1 MSSVFIIAD
10 NIISPLGD
18 TTAANFA
25 GVKLGNSGIRQVNDG
40 KLAAEPFFAS
50 AFTPQIANDEAMY
63 TPFEQLCIRSIKN
76 ALAHCGVSLADR
88 ETIFILSTAKGNI
101 ALLET
106 KALNEEVRSQVALQH
121 TAKTIAGYFKAA
133 NTPLVVSN
141 ACISGVLAI
150 MVAKRLLQSGK
161 YKHAVVTGA
170 DMLSRFVIS
179 GFQSLHATSKAP
191 CKPFD
196 KLRDGISLGEG
207 GATVVL
213 TMEESFAG
221 DRKVLV
227 HEGATSNDANHISGP
242 SRTGDELAFA
252 VRIALADSNVHAND
266 LAFISAHG
274 TATVYNDEME
284 SKAFETSGLSQVP
297 LHSLKG
303 NYGHT
308 LGAAGV
314 IESVLTIQSLKE
326 GVILPSVNYNEN
338 GVSGHVNVNKN
349 LSQTSKRH
357 ALKTASGFGGCNAAI
372 IYSVI

>member
-1 MSSVFIIAD
+1 MNGVFIIAD

-18 TTAANFA
+18 TSAANFA
-25 GVKLGNSGIRQVNDG
+25 GVKLGNSGIRRIENSA
-40 KLAAEPFFAS
+40 LCAEPFFAS
-50 AFTPQIANDEAMY
+50 AFTSGFNNDEAAY
-63 TPFEQLCIRSIKN
+63 TSFEQLCIGSIKN
-76 ALAHCGVSLADR
+76 ALVNCEVSLADR
-88 ETIFILSTAKGNI
+88 ETIFILSTTKGNI

-106 KALNEEVRSQVALQH
+106 EALDETVRTKIALQH
-121 TAKTIAGYFKAA
+121 TAKTIAGYFKAV
-133 NTPLVVSN
+133 NTPVVVSN

-170 DMLSRFVIS
+170 DVLSRFVIS
-179 GFQSLHATSKAP
+179 GFQSLHATSKAA

-196 KLRDGISLGEG
+196 KLREGISLGEG
-207 GATVVL
+207 AATVVL
-213 TMEESFAG
+213 TTEELFAR
-221 DRKVLV
+221 DKKVLV

-252 VRIALADSNVHAND
+252 VRTVLADSKVQAGD

-314 IESVLTIQSLKE
+314 IESGTNNTI
-326 GVILPSVNYNEN
+326 V
-338 GVSGHVNVNKN
+338 
-349 LSQTSKRH
+349 KRGRYFTQYK
-357 ALKTASGFGGCNAAI
+357 LQ
-372 IYSVI
+372 